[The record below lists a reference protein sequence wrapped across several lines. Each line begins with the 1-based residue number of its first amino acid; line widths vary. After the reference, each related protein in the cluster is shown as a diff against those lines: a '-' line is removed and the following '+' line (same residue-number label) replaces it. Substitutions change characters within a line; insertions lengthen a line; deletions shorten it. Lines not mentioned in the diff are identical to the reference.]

1 MAQTAALVEALKRE
15 LRARKLTYAD
25 VAKHLG
31 MSEASIKRIFSQN
44 DLTLERI
51 DRICGLLGVEFS
63 DVARSVATPEAVISR
78 LTEEQEKQ
86 LVADPRMMLLAL
98 CALAQIPY
106 ERILRDYEFP
116 EAECIRLLARLDRL
130 KFIELLPGN
139 KYRLLVSRAFAW
151 IPDGPIQRLFK
162 QHLSQDFFRSN
173 FGGEDEMLV
182 LVNGTV
188 SKASVTGIL
197 ARLKRAASDFAEM
210 RVDDARLPLAE
221 RKAITLLV
229 AARAWQPEFFAKFR
243 RGARAS
249 AAPATARSPAPP
261 LSRGTWPKS
270 AASGTPSRRPG

>member
-15 LRARKLTYAD
+15 LRALKLTYAD

-31 MSEASIKRIFSQN
+31 MSEPSIKRIFSQN
-44 DLTLERI
+44 DLTLERV
-51 DRICGLLGVEFS
+51 DRVCELLGVEFS
-63 DVARSVATPEAVISR
+63 DLARSLGPEAVISR

-86 LVADPRMMLLAL
+86 LVADPRLMLLAL

-106 ERILRDYEFP
+106 ERILRDYELP

-188 SKASVTGIL
+188 SKASVAGIL
-197 ARLKRAASDFAEM
+197 TRLKRAASDFAEM
-210 RVDDARLPLAE
+210 RVDDARLPLPE

-229 AARAWQPEFFAKFR
+229 AARAWQPEFFAKYR
-243 RGARAS
+243 KARN
-249 AAPATARSPAPP
+249 
-261 LSRGTWPKS
+261 GKQ
-270 AASGTPSRRPG
+270 

>member
-15 LRARKLTYAD
+15 LRARKLTYVD
-25 VAKHLG
+25 VAKHLA

-44 DLTLERI
+44 DLTLERV
-51 DRICGLLGVEFS
+51 DRICELLGVEFS

-78 LTEEQEKQ
+78 LTEEQEKE
-86 LVADPRMMLLAL
+86 LVADPRLMLLAL

-139 KYRLLVSRAFAW
+139 RYRLLVSRAFAW

-162 QHLSQDFFRSN
+162 QQLSQDFFRSN

-188 SKASVTGIL
+188 SKASVAGIL

-210 RVDDARLPLAE
+210 RIDDAKLPLAE

-229 AARAWQPEFFAKFR
+229 AARAWQPEFFARFR
-243 RGARAS
+243 RGAGAA
-249 AAPATARSPAPP
+249 AAPAAARSPAPR
-261 LSRGTWPKS
+261 LSPGTPPRS